1 MQTDFDETLVPVA
14 LAHCPDYDP
23 VGLEAA
29 TDRLFQAIG
38 FYPTPG
44 TRILVKPNLIAVRGG
59 SLACSHPQVVRA
71 ACRWLLDHDVRVTV
85 GDSPAFGAAPT
96 VARHLGLS
104 EALADL
110 NLPVANLRHPVPL
123 KFSFGGAIGVSR
135 TALESDLILNVPKL
149 KAHSQMRVTGAV
161 KNTFGCVTGMRKAMA
176 HSKYGEKGNKFESMI
191 IEIMQALPPVTSL
204 MDGVTAMHRTGPMG
218 GAPYPL
224 GLLGA
229 CTNPVAL
236 DTAIYGILETSPET
250 VALWREA
257 IRRNLP
263 GAHPEKIS
271 YPLEQPEAFDGSE
284 FLLPELTPVTFHPLR
299 LAKSAVKRTL
309 LRLRS

>member
-1 MQTDFDETLVPVA
+1 MQTGSGEMPVPVA
-14 LAHCPDYDP
+14 LAHCQDYDP
-23 VGLEAA
+23 VGLESA
-29 TDRLFQAIG
+29 TDSLFQAIG
-38 FYPTPG
+38 FHPTPD

-71 ACRWLLDHDVRVTV
+71 VCRWLLDHDVQVTV

-96 VARHLGLS
+96 VARHIGLT
-104 EALADL
+104 EALAGL
-110 NLPVANLRHPVPL
+110 HLPVANLGHPVPL

-161 KNTFGCVTGMRKAMA
+161 KNLFGCVSGMRKAMA
-176 HSKYGEKGNKFESMI
+176 HSKYGDKGNKFESMI
-191 IEIMQALPPVTSL
+191 VEIVEALPPVTSL
-204 MDGVTAMHRTGPMG
+204 MDGITAMHRTGPMG
-218 GAPYPL
+218 GDSYPL

-236 DTAIYGILETSPET
+236 DTAIYGILGTSPEA

-257 IRRNLP
+257 ICRNLP
-263 GAHPEKIS
+263 GARPEEIS
-271 YPLEQPEAFDGSE
+271 YPLEQPEAFDGSG
-284 FLLPELTPVTFHPLR
+284 FLLPELSPVTFHPLR

-309 LRLRS
+309 LRLRR